1 MDTASIGTLFC
12 HCGWWIRKTDI
23 RVYHFASP
31 VPTTTTPMNERE
43 REVIVLTSDTYI
55 APSAR
60 SRILSTLSAPSLFFF
75 RSLAWR
81 RIESVAAFQAGDPA
95 ALSPNLRL
103 DALALDRHCSQV
115 ARSTTTLH
123 HAQLRGPVPRPELN
137 NPSAIDS
144 NLNISVFLSAQSK
157 VPNRGAKTFAQIS
170 LNFQPSN
177 L

>member
-1 MDTASIGTLFC
+1 MMINDERNGAEKEVFMDTASIGTLFC

-81 RIESVAAFQAGDPA
+81 RIESVAAF
-95 ALSPNLRL
+95 
-103 DALALDRHCSQV
+103 
-115 ARSTTTLH
+115 
-123 HAQLRGPVPRPELN
+123 
-137 NPSAIDS
+137 
-144 NLNISVFLSAQSK
+144 
-157 VPNRGAKTFAQIS
+157 
-170 LNFQPSN
+170 
-177 L
+177 